1 MIRKLMTLIFGLMI
15 VLFSNQ
21 GNADA
26 ASNIPKVT
34 VKEYIVKHSMEM
46 GVDPALALSIAKL
59 ESNFCHEKKSPYGA
73 VGVFQLMPSTAKKL
87 GFNPWYVNEN
97 IKGGLTYYKMMY
109 KQFGSME
116 LALAAY
122 NAGPGNVAKYKGIP
136 PFKETKFFVSTIMDE
151 YNRQKANPDPI
162 INEIKQKNVVE
173 VKQQVKK
180 PVNEIKVEKD
190 VKPQPVA
197 VGGNILSMFVGLE
210 EESRSIE

>member
-1 MIRKLMTLIFGLMI
+1 MIRKLITLIFGLI
-15 VLFSNQ
+15 VTTFSTQ
-21 GNADA
+21 TNANA

-34 VKEYIVKHSMEM
+34 VKEYIVRHSMEL

-87 GFNPWYVNEN
+87 GFNPWYINEN

-136 PFKETKFFVSTIMDE
+136 PFKETKFFVSTIINE
-151 YNRQKANPDPI
+151 YNKQKINPDPI
-162 INEIKQKNVVE
+162 INEIKLKKAEVSKSAQKE
-173 VKQQVKK
+173 
-180 PVNEIKVEKD
+180 EIKTENKITPLQTPVE
-190 VKPQPVA
+190 
-197 VGGNILSMFVGLE
+197 GNILSMFVGLE
-210 EESRSIE
+210 EVSSIE

>member
-1 MIRKLMTLIFGLMI
+1 MIRKLITLIFGLI
-15 VLFSNQ
+15 ISLFLNQ
-21 GNADA
+21 TNANA
-26 ASNIPKVT
+26 ASNIPKIT
-34 VKEYIVKHSMEM
+34 IKEYIVKHSMEI

-109 KQFGSME
+109 KQFGSTE

-136 PFKETKFFVSTIMDE
+136 PFKETKFFVSTIMNE
-151 YNRQKANPDPI
+151 YNKQKVNPDPI
-162 INEIKQKNVVE
+162 IN
-173 VKQQVKK
+173 QVKIK
-180 PVNEIKVEKD
+180 NTQTVKTQEKTVDVKVEKENT
-190 VKPQPVA
+190 PQQAP

-210 EESRSIE
+210 ETSSIE

>member
-1 MIRKLMTLIFGLMI
+1 MIRKLMTLILGLMV

-21 GNADA
+21 TNAEA

-34 VKEYIVKHSMEM
+34 VKEYIVKHSMEL

-109 KQFGSME
+109 KMFGSTE
-116 LALAAY
+116 LL
-122 NAGPGNVAKYKGIP
+122 P
-136 PFKETKFFVSTIMDE
+136 T
-151 YNRQKANPDPI
+151 
-162 INEIKQKNVVE
+162 
-173 VKQQVKK
+173 QV
-180 PVNEIKVEKD
+180 
-190 VKPQPVA
+190 
-197 VGGNILSMFVGLE
+197 
-210 EESRSIE
+210 

>member
-1 MIRKLMTLIFGLMI
+1 MIRKLITLILGLI
-15 VLFSNQ
+15 ITLFSSQ
-21 GNADA
+21 ANAKA

-109 KQFGSME
+109 KQFGSTE

-151 YNRQKANPDPI
+151 YNKQKSNPDPI
-162 INEIKQKNVVE
+162 IN
-173 VKQQVKK
+173 QVKSKKEGSVKSVEPK
-180 PVNEIKVEKD
+180 PVNEIKTENEN
-190 VKPQPVA
+190 KPQQVL

-210 EESRSIE
+210 EVSSIE

>member
-1 MIRKLMTLIFGLMI
+1 MIRKFMTLIFGLMI
-15 VLFSNQ
+15 VIFSNQ
-21 GNADA
+21 TNAQA
-26 ASNIPKVT
+26 SSNIPKVT

-59 ESNFCHEKKSPYGA
+59 ESNFCHEKRSPYGA

-87 GFNPWYVNEN
+87 GYNPWYVNEN

-136 PFKETKFFVSTIMDE
+136 PFKETKFFVSTIMAE
-151 YNRQKANPDPI
+151 YHRQKINPDPI
-162 INEIKQKNVVE
+162 INEVKIKNTTPKIEIKKQPEQK
-173 VKQQVKK
+173 
-180 PVNEIKVEKD
+180 EIKVEKENI
-190 VKPQPVA
+190 KPIAPVD
-197 VGGNILSMFVGLE
+197 GNILSMFVGLE
-210 EESRSIE
+210 NSSIE